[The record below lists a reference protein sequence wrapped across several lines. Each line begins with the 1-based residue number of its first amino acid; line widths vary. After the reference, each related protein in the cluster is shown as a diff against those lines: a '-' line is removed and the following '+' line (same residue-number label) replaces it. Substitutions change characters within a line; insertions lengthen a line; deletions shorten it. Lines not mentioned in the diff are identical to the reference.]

1 MQKRQIIIILVAVV
15 IVVAGVAGKN
25 YLASLKKDP
34 PKRSLPETHQYTK
47 VDKVKYSNLASKIK
61 SSGRVRSGKRV
72 VLSPEVQGK
81 LTSSVVA
88 LKEGA
93 SFNKG
98 QLLFKIDDTE
108 AQLQLKAQK
117 SNFLTALASILPD
130 IKIDYPDDYP
140 AWKDYFDGIDI
151 EKDLKQLPEVKDSK
165 LKTLLAVKNILN
177 QYYSIKSTEARLD
190 KYSFYAPFNGSFSK
204 VMFEAGTIV
213 NPGAQIAEIIEST
226 DMEIEL
232 PLTTDQVP
240 WIKVGGNAQ
249 ILDSKGQTYD
259 AKVKRISSFLDA
271 TTQSIKAYLSFTN
284 PGNFYEGMYVDV
296 LLEGPE
302 VENVFE
308 IPRAAIFDK
317 NQVYI
322 LSDSSLQAKKV
333 EVVKQNEYT
342 AFIRGIDEGKQVVTE
357 ALLNTSSEVKYLP
370 AKLK

>member
-1 MQKRQIIIILVAVV
+1 MQKRQIIIIAIAVA
-15 IVVAGVAGKN
+15 IVVLGIFAKN

-34 PKRSLPETHQYTK
+34 PKRSLPETFQYTK
-47 VDKVKYSNLASKIK
+47 VDKVQYSNLASKIK
-61 SSGRVRSGKRV
+61 SNGRIRAGKRV
-72 VLSPEVQGK
+72 VLTPEVQGK
-81 LTSSVVA
+81 LTTASIP

-130 IKIDYPDDYP
+130 IKIDYPDAYAD
-140 AWKDYFDGIDI
+140 WKAYFDAVEI
-151 EKDLKQLPEVKDSK
+151 EGTLKQLPKVNDSK

-177 QYYSIKSTEARLD
+177 QFYSIKSTEARLD
-190 KYSFYAPFNGSFSK
+190 KYSFYAPFDGSFSK

-213 NPGAQIAEIIEST
+213 NPGAQIAEIIESK
-226 DMEIEL
+226 DMEIEV
-232 PLTTDQVP
+232 PLATDQLP
-240 WIKVGGNAQ
+240 WIEVGTNAE
-249 ILDSKGQTYD
+249 ILDDKGDIYD

-271 TTQSIKAYLSFTN
+271 STQSVKAYLSFSN

-308 IPRAAIFDK
+308 VPRAAVFDK
-317 NQVYI
+317 NQVYL
-322 LSDSSLQAKKV
+322 LSDSTLQSKKV
-333 EVVKQNEYT
+333 EVVKLNEFT
-342 AFIRGIDEGKQVVTE
+342 AYIRGIKEGKQVVTE
-357 ALLNTSSEVKYLP
+357 ALLNTSSEMKYLP